1 MPFPCFLC
9 SVHVSVSAYELDLVG
24 KWPYCSKNLFPT
36 KARIFH
42 SFLDALPTP
51 DLSRLSHSSSSGG
64 DVSIFPVFASRI
76 KTKTFDVCIARY
88 CKNLRVAGS
97 LRLIFAHMKLRAS
110 SIAWVRRNCPLE
122 DPLWWF
128 TDNSLALSNW
138 KYGIKPCSRYACQSG
153 NILCSYGGSTTE
165 QKLGSRQD

>member
-1 MPFPCFLC
+1 MPLPRFLC
-9 SVHVSVSAYELDLVG
+9 SVQVSVSATELYLVG
-24 KWPYCSKNLFPT
+24 IWPYCSKNFFPT
-36 KARIFH
+36 KVRTFH

-76 KTKTFDVCIARY
+76 NTKTFDVCIARY

-128 TDNSLALSNW
+128 TDSSLALSNW
-138 KYGIKPCSRYACQSG
+138 KYGMKPCKRYACQFW
-153 NILCSYGGSTTE
+153 NILFRYRMSTTVH
-165 QKLGSRQD
+165 K